1 MAEVHPA
8 LFEMRREMK
17 SPLWKVVNEH
27 RPTWLKRS
35 DAFVHPSVAPFQV
48 VAVIQIVFV
57 FAIAVVLGEIER
69 WIGEHRINLPILDR
83 RKQLHAIHVVHRSQI
98 GAEGGFDICHV
109 LFHFT
114 PPKVPAH
121 PTMPAAIAGVTRS
134 DL

>member
-1 MAEVHPA
+1 
-8 LFEMRREMK
+8 
-17 SPLWKVVNEH
+17 
-27 RPTWLKRS
+27 
-35 DAFVHPSVAPFQV
+35 
-48 VAVIQIVFV
+48 
-57 FAIAVVLGEIER
+57 
-69 WIGEHRINLPILDR
+69 
-83 RKQLHAIHVVHRSQI
+83 VVHRSQI